1 MQAFDDSEISQYMEM
16 QNDCYRYGMVSMVV
30 ERFRKYVDET
40 LGEAVIANKKIDP
53 TDIERYLLRFLF
65 NANLGG
71 KTKEELAEM
80 VTDHFRIAWKRE
92 IDGLEFSLASMPA
105 PVDKGSLIDRLVTV
119 AKIDELKKKLSE

>member
-30 ERFRKYVDET
+30 ERFKKYVDET

-53 TDIERYLLRFLF
+53 TDIERYLLSFLF

-80 VTDHFRIAWKRE
+80 VTDHFRMAWKRE